1 MAVFIA
7 WSRAKIA
14 ECLRSMS
21 PVHMIVTWY
30 PSIISDQILVVII
43 HLLVC
48 LPMYMES
55 VMAAQWPFL
64 GQGYLYRNKKLSMVL
79 ASTIYSAEICPNA
92 VWQYSKGALISHT
105 THQIVLPIS
114 VQVGGE
120 LQYLEPIRE
129 LHVAMKQSVAN
140 QMFRFWITSVKG
152 VCFLW
157 ISGWGHFV
165 VIQTQPL

>member
-64 GQGYLYRNKKLSMVL
+64 GQGYLYRSKKLSMVL

-140 QMFRFWITSVKG
+140 QISDFELH
-152 VCFLW
+152 LW
-157 ISGWGHFV
+157 RGYASCESAGGGTLW
-165 VIQTQPL
+165 